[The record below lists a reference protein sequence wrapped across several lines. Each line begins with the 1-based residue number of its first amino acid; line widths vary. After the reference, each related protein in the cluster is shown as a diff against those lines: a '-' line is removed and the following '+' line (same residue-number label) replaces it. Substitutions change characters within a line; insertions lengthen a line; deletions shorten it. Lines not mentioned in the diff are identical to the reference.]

1 MIAAGI
7 GFAIAAAC
15 CYAVAATLQHN
26 AVTTVS
32 DGGGRLRLAQL
43 VALVKQ
49 GRWLL
54 GMLAVAGGAGLHVVS
69 LSLAPL
75 SVVQPIGVLSIGLT
89 AVLAARTTGFRLGRS
104 TWSAVLATAA
114 GVGLFV
120 LVAAPH
126 ANDAAVPGLAA
137 VRVLPATAIVVGGLV
152 VAAFAARG
160 WVRCPLFATA
170 AGVAYGTVS
179 ALTRVLA
186 QRLRLDGLAGL
197 PLWPTVV
204 TVTGGVLCIVAG
216 ALCVQQAFANG
227 RPDTVMGCQTVVD
240 PLVGVL
246 SGVFLFHET
255 VGTTPLAVLG
265 QLAGGAVA
273 VAGVVALA
281 HRGSEHGTA
290 HDTERQPTRKK
301 VMDRPFTIVIGAD
314 TYPPDVNG
322 AARFARQLAT
332 GLAGR
337 GHDVHVLCPSATG
350 PAGVSEVD
358 GVTVHRVRAHRTPL
372 HPTFRVCLPGP
383 ARRGAAGLLDQ
394 LRPDVV
400 HVQAHFVVG
409 RALVRAA
416 ARRNVPVV
424 ATNHFMPENISPYVP
439 LPGLLRAAAARLA
452 WRDLVRVFAAAGV
465 VTAPTPTAVRM
476 LTERGLGGRAI
487 AVSCGVDLSRF
498 HWDGT
503 GRDGG
508 TVLFVGRLDEEKRV
522 PELLRAVA
530 GLPRVRAEIVGDG
543 SCRLE
548 LTALAAE
555 LGITD
560 RVRFLGLVD
569 EDELVAAYRRASVF
583 CMPGVAELQSMAT
596 MEAMAAGLPVV
607 AADAVALPHLVRPGV
622 NGWLYPP
629 GDVPA
634 LAGALAAALAEP
646 GPLGAA
652 SRELIDR
659 HDVRHSLDTFEALY
673 RQATGVPE
681 PVAPPVA
688 VTPPRMAVPVG
699 S

>member
-1 MIAAGI
+1 
-7 GFAIAAAC
+7 
-15 CYAVAATLQHN
+15 
-26 AVTTVS
+26 
-32 DGGGRLRLAQL
+32 
-43 VALVKQ
+43 
-49 GRWLL
+49 
-54 GMLAVAGGAGLHVVS
+54 MLAVAGGAALHVVS

-75 SVVQPIGVLSIGLT
+75 SVVQPIGVLSVGLT
-89 AVLAARTTGFRLGRS
+89 AVLATRTTGVPLGRS
-104 TWSAVLATAA
+104 TWTAVLATAA

-126 ANDAAVPGLAA
+126 ATDDTVPELAA
-137 VRVLPATAIVVGGLV
+137 IRVLPVTAIVVGGLV
-152 VAAFAARG
+152 LAAFAARG
-160 WVRCPLFATA
+160 WARCPLFATA

-186 QRLRLDGLAGL
+186 QRLRVTGLAGL
-197 PLWPTVV
+197 PLWPTVII
-204 TVTGGVLCIVAG
+204 VTGGVLCIVTG
-216 ALCVQQAFANG
+216 ALCVQQAFATG
-227 RPDTVMGCQTVVD
+227 RPDTVMGCRTVVE

-246 SGVFLFHET
+246 SGIFLFHET

-281 HRGSEHGTA
+281 HR
-290 HDTERQPTRKK
+290 DTEQQPTRKQA
-301 VMDRPFTIVIGAD
+301 MDSPLRIVIGAD

-337 GHDVHVLCPSATG
+337 GHDVHVLCPSGTG
-350 PAGVSEVD
+350 PAGTSKMD
-358 GVTVHRVRAHRTPL
+358 GVTVHRVRAHRTPM

-383 ARRGAAGLLDQ
+383 ARRAAAGLLDG

-416 ARRNVPVV
+416 GRRNVPVV

-439 LPGLLRAAAARLA
+439 MPDALRAVAARFA
-452 WRDLVRVFAAAGV
+452 WWDLVRVFGTARV

-476 LTERGLGGRAI
+476 LTAQGLGGRAL

-503 GRDGG
+503 GRDGA
-508 TVLFVGRLDEEKRV
+508 TVLFVGRLDEEKRI

-530 GLPRVRAEIVGDG
+530 TLPGVRAEIVGDG
-543 SCRLE
+543 SCRAALGE
-548 LTALAAE
+548 LAAE

-634 LAGALAAALAEP
+634 LAKALGAALAEP

-659 HDVRHSLDTFEALY
+659 HDVRHSLDTFESLY

-681 PVAPPVA
+681 HVPAPVA
-688 VTPPRMAVPVG
+688 VTLPRAAVPVA